1 MTQLPDLSIQLY
13 SVRSALTADFAGAID
28 RLLAIG
34 FTRVEPFALLVFADQ
49 LRAALADTGLTA
61 PTSHQNLEGED
72 LDLIFKTAADLGVGT
87 VIHPYTPAERWLSR
101 SDIEQ
106 LADTLNAAAVRAQ
119 DHGLR
124 VAYHN
129 HAWEL
134 STLIDNRCA
143 LEVFADHLD
152 PEVVLEVDAY
162 WAGTGGADV
171 PALLR
176 RLGSRVVALHL
187 KDGPLNGK
195 TAEQLPLGSGDLP
208 AAAIIAAATSLEFP
222 VLEFDDYAGDIFAG
236 ISASYSY
243 ATRTLGAAR

>member
-28 RLLAIG
+28 RLRAIG

-49 LRAALADTGLTA
+49 LTAALADTGLTA

-72 LDLIFKTAADLGVGT
+72 LDLIFKTAVDLGVGT
-87 VIHPYTPAERWLSR
+87 VIHPYIPAERWLSR

-106 LADTLNAAAVRAQ
+106 LADTLNAAAVRAR

-143 LEVFADHLD
+143 LEVFADYLD

-236 ISASYSY
+236 ISAGYSY